1 MNKRAIYS
9 RIGRYILLGI
19 TLVTFL
25 NLVSSKSSNA
35 SLYAQS
41 SSGNTLGTVLNVVND
56 EIFTIAVCNG
66 EKVYKEF
73 SYCFEVRKGDMVIFD
88 WDPCNCDVVSFKVL
102 NSDIQCGVFCP

>member
-1 MNKRAIYS
+1 MNKKETYA
-9 RIGRYILLGI
+9 RIMRYILLGI

-25 NLVSSKSSNA
+25 NAVSSNA

-41 SSGNTLGTVLNVVND
+41 SSGNMLGTVLNVVND

-66 EKVYKEF
+66 EKVFKEF

-88 WDPCNCDVVSFKVL
+88 WDPCNCTVVSFKVL